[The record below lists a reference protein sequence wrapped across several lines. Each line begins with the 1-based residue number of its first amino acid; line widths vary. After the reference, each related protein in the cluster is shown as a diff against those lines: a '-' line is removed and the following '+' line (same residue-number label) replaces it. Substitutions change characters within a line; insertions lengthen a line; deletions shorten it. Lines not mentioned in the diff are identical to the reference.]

1 MKSNKFF
8 KCFILSFCGIFIL
21 CLSLISSGLANFV
34 FFGNASASINNVKP
48 VGDNIRENQVFSEKG
63 DQNVKTEEYYD
74 VYFTAQAFSVSYT
87 GELGS
92 VNSFDENGN
101 VVVEQYPIVY
111 FDESKKDG
119 DNFEYNFKDYLKG
132 LSVYNKV
139 VDNSEPNFYY
149 KDAYGKWSD
158 GSLGYKKLSN
168 VTEVSMKAINEIGE
182 PITDRLYD
190 ANGKKVSFYMW
201 MAMPP
206 KLCTRNDNT
215 SNGNFGEK
223 YSSTIVED
231 YKSPLIEAYQNRWK
245 EFDKQQYV
253 SADGKTKGGE
263 PYNLDNVFKG
273 VKIGG
278 SVPYS
283 PEPKKVIEIARFNV
297 PLTIYE
303 EYTVLVNGRKSI
315 IFTPY
320 FSSGFDNR
328 NADNDKKDRII
339 IGENDEAN
347 FKLMGYEGKFTN
359 DIEESNILEIESN
372 IQCFV
377 YYNFKIEFSAEDRK
391 NNNLP
396 NIPINIKFVERDE
409 NNNYSYSTLQEAKY
423 LNQSNEYES
432 VNLSLL
438 PNGVYNIYFI
448 TNDVTLRTDF
458 SPTDISNLEEKI
470 FRDLKGVNIQT
481 SYNLKHLVNS
491 SDEEKKMAYLGVERV
506 YVPQIVGGSTGKFS
520 YSYSDSLPD
529 NKSISFAKRGF
540 NVQNNIDLNNS
551 YLATTISLNSGKQ
564 VNQTFSDVKGYEGVT
579 LTMPQTYFGIRLT
592 ELTNSYL
599 DSEYNVGLADPK
611 TIGNDYGDV
620 VSNGTDTLSKDDID
634 SKLNTLD
641 FSNQTTF
648 SEDDKKFLSALGW
661 PYYSY
666 YDESNKKVMEY
677 YKPLDVNTSIA
688 TIDDINNG
696 NITLTQGSATN
707 EDFKNLK
714 QNINKLAIIK
724 IPEGNGIYN
733 IYFRIMYDTDTKMP
747 KYIYFWYYKI
757 ANLFI
762 NICDNSDPNYAYTLN
777 QSGLSDDLKTNN
789 FVDTSKYKYCSST
802 YLNMG
807 DNLRLDTKFS
817 LKGNTSESVTLEKI
831 LTELEEQG
839 KCLKDSV
846 SGRYITK
853 ENLNTNPFII
863 NKNYVFIIEDKPS
876 TANI

>member
-132 LSVYNKV
+132 LSVYNQV

-190 ANGKKVSFYMW
+190 ASGTKVNFYMW

-206 KLCTRNDNT
+206 KLYTRNGDS
-215 SNGNFGEK
+215 SNKEI
-223 YSSTIVED
+223 YSSSLK
-231 YKSPLIEAYQNRWK
+231 YKDKIETYHSRWNT
-245 EFDKQQYV
+245 FDAQQYV
-253 SADGKTKGGE
+253 SADGKEKGGE
-263 PYNLDNVFKG
+263 PYKLEG
-273 VKIGG
+273 VLQGVHIGG

-283 PEPKKVIEIARFNV
+283 PALNKVIEIARFNV

-320 FSSGFDNR
+320 FSTGIDSR
-328 NADNDKKDRII
+328 NAGNDRKDRII
-339 IGENDEAN
+339 IGDNKNGFAE
-347 FKLMGYEGKFTN
+347 KVMGYEGKFTS
-359 DIEESNILEIESN
+359 DIPSSLKPRNYQL
-372 IQCFV
+372 FV
-377 YYNFKIEFSAEDRK
+377 YYNFKIEMSDEDRK
-391 NNNLP
+391 NKE
-396 NIPINIKFVERDE
+396 IPLRVEVLDSKY
-409 NNNYSYSTLQEAKY
+409 NWSSTQNAMY
-423 LNQSNEYES
+423 LNQNNEYENI
-432 VNLSLL
+432 NLATL

-448 TNDVTLRTDF
+448 TDTINKENEFNNNEIKIIETDF
-458 SPTDISNLEEKI
+458 
-470 FRDLKGVNIQT
+470 FRNLKGVNIQK
-481 SYNLKHLVNS
+481 SYNLKSFTDSNNK
-491 SDEEKKMAYLGVERV
+491 EIKRAYLGIERV

-592 ELTNSYL
+592 ELTNNYL

-688 TIDDINNG
+688 TIDDIKNG
-696 NITLTQGSATN
+696 NITLTQGSATD

-817 LKGNTSESVTLEKI
+817 LKGNTSNETITLEEI
-831 LTELEEQG
+831 LTELEGQG